1 MSSQCSSEWR
11 TVDKPRSNFRC
22 CLQHEQQHWEH
33 VAACLSWSLVLR
45 STWRCNSQCGT
56 SHRRAWTSQLTLS
69 QANAGLIEV
78 DAVGRSM
85 LYWCWWHAC
94 QDSDLMKSWHRGL
107 ERHHSWGQCLLQ
119 AAQTDHGYQAKT
131 KDPCAS
137 PQQLGLVHVQ
147 WLITELVD
155 VWRCILTMIV

>member
-85 LYWCWWHAC
+85 LYWCWWLLVKT
-94 QDSDLMKSWHRGL
+94 QIW
-107 ERHHSWGQCLLQ
+107 WGR
-119 AAQTDHGYQAKT
+119 DT
-131 KDPCAS
+131 KDSNVITHEDNVCCKLHRRTTTTKPR
-137 PQQLGLVHVQ
+137 LKILVPAHSSSVLSTSSG
-147 WLITELVD
+147 W
-155 VWRCILTMIV
+155 